1 MPVYFCS
8 LFIAFFFFEKRE
20 LSVLLISLGT
30 FHVRNIG
37 KVLVS
42 APRPSL
48 MGNIVALSIVYKMET
63 HDLPPLCQFAKSA
76 RIVHIDLEFSSS
88 FSLLCLLHAYFLSQ
102 NIMTPLWLLLLNC
115 EIQSDWTTFKYRIWG
130 LYTFWI
136 FASWTACHTL
146 VLVVAAF
153 IVKHLDYK
161 LYFHGMTRKGI
172 KFCNHF
178 SY

>member
-8 LFIAFFFFEKRE
+8 LFIAFIVFWLEKDLFFFEKRE

-42 APRPSL
+42 APHPSL

-63 HDLPPLCQFAKSA
+63 RDLPLLCQSAKSA
-76 RIVHIDLEFSSS
+76 RIVHIGLEFSSS

-102 NIMTPLWLLLLNC
+102 NIMTPLWLYCWTVKVIVIEPHLNIEFEVC
-115 EIQSDWTTFKYRIWG
+115 IHFGSLHLG
-130 LYTFWI
+130 
-136 FASWTACHTL
+136 TACQH
-146 VLVVAAF
+146 
-153 IVKHLDYK
+153 
-161 LYFHGMTRKGI
+161 
-172 KFCNHF
+172 
-178 SY
+178 